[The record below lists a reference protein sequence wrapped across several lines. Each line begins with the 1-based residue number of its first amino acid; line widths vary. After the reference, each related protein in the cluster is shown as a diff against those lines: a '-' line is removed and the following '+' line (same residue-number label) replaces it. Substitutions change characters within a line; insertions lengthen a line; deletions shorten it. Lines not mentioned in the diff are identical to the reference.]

1 MKKIKGLEYQVPRKQ
16 SVKPPSV
23 FIPILLLIALA
34 VFFVF
39 ASNVQGFQLFRVI
52 PDPAEIIEEPIE
64 TIAVTETPEAII
76 TTEVEVQIA
85 PTDSI
90 EVISTPVPTLEEVPA
105 LKGLEESLF
114 EVLASAGGLWSANQ
128 WSIDQVTYN
137 ADRDQALVWLAV
149 VDPESGLVMASEP
162 LQVYAQKT
170 LDGTSWEIIL
180 DDDPAFAK
188 SLSLSDLADSDFVS
202 KAAPENFIETDA
214 PRIYGGYYLP
224 WHAGLKKVLTWSVAH
239 TSCTPIYYCTHAFD
253 FADGTMFEL
262 VAAKAGIVYHW
273 KDTCANGVSTC
284 TNSITLE
291 DRSTEPWTYQIYLH
305 LAYNSV
311 PVELKHMGVAV
322 NQGQLIGLVDDTGYS
337 TGHHVHFMVVAK
349 DTLYKTSS
357 GYYFGRAED
366 ITFRDVFI
374 NWDEATQGGR
384 PRLAYEAA
392 TYGGEGQ
399 TYYISGNAEQ
409 KYEYIYPLFFLSAK
423 DD

>member
-1 MKKIKGLEYQVPRKQ
+1 MNMKKIKGLEYQSPNRRT
-16 SVKPPSV
+16 VKPPSV
-23 FIPILLLIALA
+23 FIPILLLIGLA

-39 ASNVQGFQLFRVI
+39 ASEVKGSQLFRVI
-52 PDPAEIIEEPIE
+52 PDPIE
-64 TIAVTETPEAII
+64 TPAPPILNEIADVVETQEIFEATET
-76 TTEVEVQIA
+76 TEPVIA
-85 PTDSI
+85 
-90 EVISTPVPTLEEVPA
+90 EVPA

-114 EVLASAGGLWSANQ
+114 EVLASTEGIWSANQ
-128 WSIDQVTYN
+128 WSIDQITYN
-137 ADRDQALVWLAV
+137 ADQDQALVWLGA
-149 VDPESGLVMASEP
+149 VDPETGLVMASEP

-170 LDGTSWEIIL
+170 LDGTSWEIVL
-180 DDDPAFAK
+180 EDNPAFAK
-188 SLSLSDLADSDFVS
+188 SLSLSDLAGSDVVS
-202 KAAPENFIETDA
+202 KSAPTSDIKTTT

-224 WHAGLKKVLTWSVAH
+224 WHSDLKKVLTWSVAH
-239 TSCTPIYYCTHAFD
+239 TSCNPTYYCTYAFD
-253 FADGTMFEL
+253 FADGTMFDL

-291 DRSTEPWTYQIYLH
+291 DRSTETWTYQIYLH
-305 LAYNSV
+305 LAYNSI
-311 PVELKHMGVAV
+311 PIELKQVGVAV
-322 NQGQLIGLVDDTGYS
+322 NQGQFIGNVDDTGYS

-384 PRLAYEAA
+384 PRRTDEAT

-399 TYYISGNAEQ
+399 NYYISGNAEQ
-409 KYEYIYPLFFLSAK
+409 KFEYIFTLFFN
-423 DD
+423 

>member
-1 MKKIKGLEYQVPRKQ
+1 MKKIKGLEYQAPRKQ

-23 FIPILLLIALA
+23 FIPILLMLALA

-39 ASNVQGFQLFRVI
+39 ASEVKGFQLFRVI
-52 PDPAEIIEEPIE
+52 PDSTEIAEVPVEIV
-64 TIAVTETPEAII
+64 AVTESPEGVIS
-76 TTEVEVQIA
+76 TEVVVQIQS
-85 PTDSI
+85 TNNI
-90 EVISTPVPTLEEVPA
+90 EVTSTPVPALVEVPA

-114 EVLASAGGLWSANQ
+114 EVLANAGGLWSANQ
-128 WSIDQVTYN
+128 WSIDQITYN
-137 ADRDQALVWLAV
+137 ADRDQALIWLGAI
-149 VDPESGLVMASEP
+149 DPETGLVMGSEP
-162 LQVYAQKT
+162 LQVYAQKA
-170 LDGTSWEIIL
+170 LDGTSWEITL

-188 SLSLSDLADSDFVS
+188 SLNLSDLAESDVVS
-202 KAAPENFIETDA
+202 KSAPTSEIKTTT

-239 TSCTPIYYCTHAFD
+239 TSCTPTYYCTHAFD

-273 KDTCANGVSTC
+273 KDTCANGVTTC

-305 LAYNSV
+305 LAYNSI
-311 PVELKHMGVAV
+311 PAALKQVGVAV
-322 NQGQLIGLVDDTGYS
+322 NQGQFIGNVDDTGYS

-392 TYGGEGQ
+392 TYGGVGQ

-409 KYEYIYPLFFLSAK
+409 KFQYIYPLFFLSAN

>member
-1 MKKIKGLEYQVPRKQ
+1 MKKIKGLEYQSPNRQ
-16 SVKPPSV
+16 TVKPPSV

-39 ASNVQGFQLFRVI
+39 ASEVKGFQLFRVI
-52 PDPAEIIEEPIE
+52 PDPIE
-64 TIAVTETPEAII
+64 TPAPPILTEIVDVVETQEIFEATETAEP
-76 TTEVEVQIA
+76 
-85 PTDSI
+85 
-90 EVISTPVPTLEEVPA
+90 VIVDVPG

-114 EVLASAGGLWSANQ
+114 EVLASTEGIWSANQ
-128 WSIDQVTYN
+128 WSIDQITYN
-137 ADRDQALVWLAV
+137 AAQDQALVWLAV
-149 VDPESGLVMASEP
+149 VDPETGLVLASEP

-180 DDDPAFAK
+180 DDDPAFTK
-188 SLSLSDLADSDFVS
+188 SLLLSDLAGSDVVS
-202 KAAPENFIETDA
+202 KSAPPSDIKTTT

-224 WHAGLKKVLTWSVAH
+224 WRAGLKKVLTWSVGH
-239 TSCTPIYYCTHAFD
+239 TSCTPTYYCTRAFD
-253 FADGTMFEL
+253 FADGTMFDL
-262 VAAKAGIVYHW
+262 IAAKAGFVYHW
-273 KDTCANGVSTC
+273 KDTCANGVTNC

-305 LAYNSV
+305 MAYNSIPTDLKRV
-311 PVELKHMGVAV
+311 GAPVR
-322 NQGQLIGLVDDTGYS
+322 QGQFIGNVDDTGYS

-374 NWDEATQGGR
+374 NWDKATQGGR

-392 TYGGEGQ
+392 IYGGEGQ
-399 TYYISGNAEQ
+399 TYYISGNVFEGY
-409 KYEYIYPLFFLSAK
+409 KYIFPLFFY
-423 DD
+423 